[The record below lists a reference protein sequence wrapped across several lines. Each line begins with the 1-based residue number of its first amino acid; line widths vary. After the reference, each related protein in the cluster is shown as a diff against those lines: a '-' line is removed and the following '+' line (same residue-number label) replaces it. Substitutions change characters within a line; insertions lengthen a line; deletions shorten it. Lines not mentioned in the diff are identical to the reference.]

1 VDTIFQ
7 QTGRVERIVANLLRF
22 ARQEQKHLGEVFI
35 NRLLHEILSQVSHQ
49 APLSGIFSEERYS
62 VELQEIKG
70 DSDQLRQVFTNLILN
85 AIQAMP
91 EGGKLTIETILHAEA
106 GVCEVDIT
114 DTGYGIAAE
123 NLEQIFNPFF
133 TTKKQGTG
141 LGLSVTYGIIK
152 EHGGRIDVQSEP
164 GKETTF
170 RVVLPVK
177 QSGNGEL

>member
-1 VDTIFQ
+1 
-7 QTGRVERIVANLLRF
+7 
-22 ARQEQKHLGEVFI
+22 
-35 NRLLHEILSQVSHQ
+35 
-49 APLSGIFSEERYS
+49 
-62 VELQEIKG
+62 
-70 DSDQLRQVFTNLILN
+70 
-85 AIQAMP
+85 MP
-91 EGGKLTIETILHAEA
+91 EGGKLTIETILYAEA
-106 GVCEVDIT
+106 GVCEVNIT